1 MTHTNELII
10 NLNSIKSNLIALREK
25 AAGAKFYAV
34 VKADAYGLGAIK
46 ISEAIEDMV
55 DGFCVSSMTEAVEL
69 RRAGIKKDILLLGYL
84 NPNEYGLVS
93 DYKIS
98 ITIYNYQIAKQIDD
112 FLKRSSAKATIHIKI
127 DTGHGRLGFLPSSQ
141 ALDEIEAISQLDSFS
156 IGGIF
161 SHFATADEKNED
173 FCNLQMQRFMTVV
186 EDLEKRGLALGDRHI
201 SNDAGFIKH
210 GFSLDM
216 VRSGI
221 GLYGIYPSSLLAEE
235 KQVNLK
241 ASFEWIS
248 TISNIKTIDQGDSLS
263 YGRTFIAKRPM
274 KIATISIGYA
284 DGYKRLIS
292 NRGYVLI
299 KGKKAF
305 VVGNIAMDQ
314 MMVDISGIDAKIGDR
329 VTLIGENGGEVISLD
344 QMAQW
349 CQTISYEIMT
359 SISKRVSRIY
369 VN

>member
-1 MTHTNELII
+1 
-10 NLNSIKSNLIALREK
+10 
-25 AAGAKFYAV
+25 
-34 VKADAYGLGAIK
+34 
-46 ISEAIEDMV
+46 
-55 DGFCVSSMTEAVEL
+55 
-69 RRAGIKKDILLLGYL
+69 
-84 NPNEYGLVS
+84 
-93 DYKIS
+93 
-98 ITIYNYQIAKQIDD
+98 
-112 FLKRSSAKATIHIKI
+112 
-127 DTGHGRLGFLPSSQ
+127 
-141 ALDEIEAISQLDSFS
+141 
-156 IGGIF
+156 
-161 SHFATADEKNED
+161 
-173 FCNLQMQRFMTVV
+173 MTVV